1 MCTLQISFKPLL
13 LKGEEKY
20 IKSVSRG
27 SCEKLGGKLVTL
39 LSQLRPRIRHLDI
52 LHKFSHATVTILFL
66 SFLAYYIQRARKGKP
81 TFQANLSLQL
91 FCQVAVTLILD
102 IGQFSHSSLPFFT
115 LICVTRNIM
124 P

>member
-1 MCTLQISFKPLL
+1 M
-13 LKGEEKY
+13 GEGGGGVKFVC
-20 IKSVSRG
+20 SG
-27 SCEKLGGKLVTL
+27 NCEKQGGP
-39 LSQLRPRIRHLDI
+39 QLRPRIRPLDI

-81 TFQANLSLQL
+81 TFQANLYLQL

-115 LICVTRNIM
+115 LICVARNIM
-124 P
+124 Q